1 MAPIYYFDIAALVL
15 LFVLLITV
23 FSRRMT
29 RGRENIVFL
38 LFLLVSMLATTC
50 SLTTAIASNW
60 PIGYPVGL
68 RYVLHTCY
76 LLFRN
81 LIGPCYVFYIVTL
94 TDTWDVFRK
103 GILGRMMVIV
113 PFIIIAILLLV
124 VNPLTHLVFYID
136 DTLVYQRG
144 KLFILL
150 YVSAVFYLV
159 YAMVYIILNYRM
171 LERTKAVALFSLG
184 PLTAISV
191 VVQFVYPMLL
201 VEMFCTMIANV
212 LMLLAVH
219 RPEEAMDAQTG
230 LKNLP
235 AYIEDIRRH
244 ALKHKSVGMII
255 ISIANYDSYATL
267 LGYER
272 SNELLRRIAKYM
284 LDISFQYR
292 SVEVYHIGNGRF
304 HFVTKGEG
312 KIDLDQVANDINR
325 YLRDGIQLDGYE
337 LSLIAYVSVVR
348 CPEDVSDYPTLMRY
362 SNELVKSCDYTGQVI
377 YASKVIKDSM
387 KLVVDNI
394 DDILDDAL
402 INHRFEV
409 YYQPIFSVKDQSFTS
424 AEALLRLRDA
434 EGRFISPAQFIP
446 AAERSGKIHRIGDY
460 VLEEVCRF
468 ISSEDFA
475 KTGMEYIE
483 INLSVSQCMHKE
495 LANRVL
501 TLLEKYHVDAK
512 CINLEITET
521 AVGFS
526 QNILMENLEV
536 LSQAGVTFSLDDFGT
551 GYSNMVR
558 VASLPLRIVKLDK
571 SFVDRMDNPRIKVIV
586 RDLINLIK
594 DVDMEIVVEGVETGN
609 MANQFAE
616 YDCEYIQGY
625 YYAKPMPKQN
635 LLQFLCE

>member
-23 FSRRMT
+23 FTRGMT
-29 RGRENIVFL
+29 RGRENVVFL

-50 SLTTAIASNW
+50 SLTTAFASNW
-60 PIGYPVGL
+60 PGGYPVGL

-94 TDTWDVFRK
+94 TDTWEVFRK
-103 GILGRMMVIV
+103 EILGWVMVII
-113 PFIIIAILLLV
+113 PYGIICVLLLF
-124 VNPLTHLVFYID
+124 VNPFTHLVFYID
-136 DTLVYQRG
+136 DTLVYRRG

-150 YVSAVFYLV
+150 YVAAVLYLS
-159 YAMVYIILNYRM
+159 YAMVYIITHNRL
-171 LERTKAVALFSLG
+171 LERTKVVALFSLG

-191 VVQFVYPMLL
+191 VVQLFYPMLL
-201 VEMFCTMIANV
+201 VEMFCTMLANV
-212 LMLLAVH
+212 FMFLAVH
-219 RPEEAMDAQTG
+219 RPEEATDSQTG

-235 AYIEDIRRH
+235 AYMEDMRRH
-244 ALKHKSVGMII
+244 ALKRKAVGMIV
-255 ISIANYDSYATL
+255 ISITNYSNYVTL
-267 LGYER
+267 LGYDR
-272 SNELLRRIAKYM
+272 SNELLRRVAKYLM
-284 LDISFQYR
+284 NVAYVNR
-292 SVEVYHIGNGRF
+292 SVDVYHIGNGRF
-304 HFVTKGEG
+304 HFVTTDEDKF
-312 KIDLDQVANDINR
+312 DLDQIANDINR
-325 YLRDGIQLDGYE
+325 YLRDGIQLDGYD

-348 CPEDVSDYPTLMRY
+348 CPDDVSDYPTLMRY
-362 SNELVKSCDYTGQVI
+362 SNELAKSCEYTGQVI

-394 DDILDDAL
+394 DDMLDDAL

-409 YYQPIFSVKDQSFTS
+409 YYQPIYSVKDQCFTS

-434 EGRFISPAQFIP
+434 EGKFISPAQFIP
-446 AAERSGKIHRIGDY
+446 AAERSGKIHHIGDY

-475 KTGMEYIE
+475 KSGMEYIE

-512 CINLEITET
+512 HINLEITET

-526 QNILMENLEV
+526 QNILMDNLEK

-558 VASLPLRIVKLDK
+558 VASLPLRIVKIDK

-586 RDLINLIK
+586 RDLITLIK
-594 DVDMEIVVEGVETGN
+594 DVEMEIVVEGVETGDI
-609 MANQFAE
+609 AEQFAE

-635 LLQFLCE
+635 LLQFLQG